1 LNSWQWLGTFY
12 VFGAVIAF
20 GFHWVV
26 WKRPVRALR
35 GAVFW
40 PFSAAALLLM
50 LLLSFFIRLRERT
63 N

>member
-1 LNSWQWLGTFY
+1 M
-12 VFGAVIAF
+12 IAF